1 MSPYVQYGRLTRAR
15 RARFHGNA
23 AAGAGMRRAGAIRD
37 AIDAHQPLRA
47 GFPHSG
53 GMGPRFLP
61 VLAAA
66 LALGGCASLLP
77 RGSVD
82 APSAFRSYADAQA
95 AAEKIVPFRTQTSEL
110 PALGFDPQNG
120 RNVTLIP
127 YPEIVAKLAPYSGV
141 PIERLEPGV
150 RECILAQASCRGY
163 QFHFERMDHKREGN
177 FWADFFN
184 VRRQTHVTGWTFD
197 ALIVVS
203 NGTVLFRNFAGQP
216 HVERIEKETNPLGPF
231 QPAGEGAGAI
241 LVN

>member
-1 MSPYVQYGRLTRAR
+1 VGTN
-15 RARFHGNA
+15 G
-23 AAGAGMRRAGAIRD
+23 D
-37 AIDAHQPLRA
+37 AIDAHQPVRTA
-47 GFPHSG
+47 FPHSRV
-53 GMGPRFLP
+53 MGLRFLLP
-61 VLAAA
+61 VAAGLVLA
-66 LALGGCASLLP
+66 GCASLLP

-82 APSAFRSYADAQA
+82 APSSFRSYAEAQS
-95 AAEKIVPFRTQTSEL
+95 AAEKVVPFRTQTSEL

-141 PIERLEPGV
+141 PLENLEPGV

-184 VRRQTHVTGWTFD
+184 VRRETHVTGWTFD

-216 HVERIEKETNPLGPF
+216 HVERFEKETNPLGPF
-231 QPAGEGAGAI
+231 QPAGEGAGSVLI
-241 LVN
+241 H